1 MVYFINLF
9 TNLTH
14 FTKMEE
20 KKITEQESIS
30 IITEMISRTKE
41 RYIGDGNIML
51 MWGWLIIAVTG
62 LVWLLLAQTCDPVW
76 NWLWFLIPV
85 VGGIATPVMA
95 RKSKVR
101 RGVKT
106 YSDKITSL
114 IWTVVGII
122 AIAATLVCIGFGLAG
137 IRVWTLMFVFG
148 LVIVP
153 FTEITQG
160 LIVKESSL
168 IAGGACGMT
177 IGLFTS
183 ACLLGQVPL
192 YAYWFMP
199 VYMLAFACMM
209 LVPGYIINHKAR
221 KA

>member
-1 MVYFINLF
+1 
-9 TNLTH
+9 
-14 FTKMEE
+14 MEE
-20 KKITEQESIS
+20 KRITEKESIY

-51 MWGWLIIAVTG
+51 MWGWLIVAVTG
-62 LVWLLLAQTCDPVW
+62 LVWLLLAQTCNPVW

-85 VGGIATPVMA
+85 IGGFATPVMS
-95 RKSKVR
+95 RKSMAK

-106 YSDKITSL
+106 YSDKITSR
-114 IWTVVGII
+114 IWLAVGII
-122 AIAATLVCIGFGLAG
+122 AIAATAVCLGFGFCEIHA
-137 IRVWTLMFVFG
+137 WTLMFIFG

-153 FTEITQG
+153 FAEITQG
-160 LIVKESSL
+160 IIVKEPSL

-177 IGLFTS
+177 IGLITS
-183 ACLLGQVPL
+183 ACLLGGVTV
-192 YAYWFMP
+192 YAYWFFP
-199 VYMLAFACMM
+199 AYMLAFVCMM